1 MENQKYVNYDS
12 GSEHSSE
19 EELALNYDIEDL
31 IISADKEPI
40 KGKII
45 FITKIVRNVGIDFE
59 LTVENIKPKKLNTLE
74 LIHKRDIENFQ
85 LWEIDTDSAHK
96 NIQINLILDNK
107 KVIRNSGTIIGSRP
121 KAIELDLNLGYD
133 FTQGINLKINIL
145 ESLLAACVLDGE
157 QLSQDILDNYGQ
169 KAFKQKILEGNFKI
183 DLLTTNFI
191 QKATKIVPM
200 IKMLKFLLKN

>member
-19 EELALNYDIEDL
+19 EELTLNYDIEDL

-45 FITKIVRNVGIDFE
+45 FITKIVRNAGIDFE

-145 ESLLAACVLDGE
+145 
-157 QLSQDILDNYGQ
+157 
-169 KAFKQKILEGNFKI
+169 
-183 DLLTTNFI
+183 
-191 QKATKIVPM
+191 
-200 IKMLKFLLKN
+200 